1 MFEALIFDYAGT
13 KLETV
18 TIDAQTFEDAERRAA
33 RYANEN
39 QADWDHLAVNR
50 VKS

>member
-1 MFEALIFDYAGT
+1 MFEALIFNYAGT

-18 TIDAQTFEDAERRAA
+18 KIDAQTFEAAEWQAA
-33 RYANEN
+33 QYANEN
-39 QADWDHLAVNR
+39 FAEWDHLAVNR